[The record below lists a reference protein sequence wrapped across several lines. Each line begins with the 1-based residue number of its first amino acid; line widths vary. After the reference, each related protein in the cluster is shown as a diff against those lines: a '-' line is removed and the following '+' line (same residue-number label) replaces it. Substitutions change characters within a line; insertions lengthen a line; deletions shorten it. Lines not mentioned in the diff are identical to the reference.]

1 LPPSP
6 FGRDELLTI
15 VLRWNT
21 RLGRRNRTLMS
32 DTLID
37 DAIAGGRAMPSAPP
51 LPYRRQTYRPD
62 IDGLRAIAVLGV
74 VAFHF
79 NVGPV
84 PGGFT
89 GVDIF
94 FVISGYLITGNI
106 LDNLRAGSFTFS
118 DFYQRRIRRIFPALL
133 VVLLFTFVTALTV
146 RRDDELFSVLRP
158 FGATYH
164 GIVAGAAFVTNFTL
178 LHGSNYFTQT
188 GTTQPLLHLWSLAIE
203 EQFYIVWP
211 LFLFGLFR
219 LKLVSLPF
227 VLAIAA
233 VSFGFNVL
241 TVQSSPE
248 LAFYSPQARAW
259 ELMLGAALACVGE
272 GVLWPRAAHARSA
285 IGMASIMVGLFAL
298 TRNSTFPG
306 WAALLP
312 ALGAVLVIS
321 AGPNALLNRYVLGT
335 RPAVAVGLASYSLY
349 LWHWPALLL
358 FEKYAAPFATGS
370 PQRQLLKAAVLLFC
384 AGATWLT
391 FRFVET
397 PFRFG
402 PWRRPRHAGLLLL
415 AMLAVGLAAAATPT
429 IVLHTAVLSPY
440 QRETMPLLRRVAN
453 RSDFVAMF
461 GQRSCFSYLAGE
473 SAAVFT
479 QNKCLDLKYPGAKT
493 VLLTGDSHAGSL
505 ALGLGPV
512 LEGFN
517 VNFLQLSA
525 GGCEPIVTDESTQR
539 CKEIN
544 DLVAQSI
551 AAVKPDIVIVDT
563 WWTDAMKPPAFL
575 GGDFNAVL
583 SAKLND
589 LLQRGA
595 KAIILVGEIP
605 VWFPSLPENL
615 ARNFVQSD
623 RPIPQRTFVGL
634 DQASLA
640 VDTLMKSFHYPTGVT
655 YLSMR
660 DVLCDAA
667 GCLTAVGPDLEHD
680 IVVWDYSHLT
690 PAAAR
695 YVAHVLIEPRLAEI
709 LARRASP

>member
-1 LPPSP
+1 
-6 FGRDELLTI
+6 
-15 VLRWNT
+15 
-21 RLGRRNRTLMS
+21 
-32 DTLID
+32 
-37 DAIAGGRAMPSAPP
+37 
-51 LPYRRQTYRPD
+51 
-62 IDGLRAIAVLGV
+62 
-74 VAFHF
+74 
-79 NVGPV
+79 
-84 PGGFT
+84 
-89 GVDIF
+89 
-94 FVISGYLITGNI
+94 
-106 LDNLRAGSFTFS
+106 
-118 DFYQRRIRRIFPALL
+118 
-133 VVLLFTFVTALTV
+133 
-146 RRDDELFSVLRP
+146 
-158 FGATYH
+158 
-164 GIVAGAAFVTNFTL
+164 
-178 LHGSNYFTQT
+178 
-188 GTTQPLLHLWSLAIE
+188 LAIE

-233 VSFGFNVL
+233 VSFGSNVL

-248 LAFYSPQARAW
+248 LAFYSPQSRAW
-259 ELMLGAALACVGE
+259 ELMLGAALACVEEGG
-272 GVLWPRAAHARSA
+272 GVLWPRTAQARSA
-285 IGMASIMVGLFAL
+285 IGLALIAVGLFVL
-298 TRNSTFPG
+298 NRNSTFPG

-321 AGPNALLNRYVLGT
+321 AGPDALLNRYVLGN

-349 LWHWPALLL
+349 LWHWPTLLL
-358 FEKYAAPFATGS
+358 FEKYAAPFAMNS
-370 PQRQLLKAAVLLFC
+370 PQRQLLKAAVLLC
-384 AGATWLT
+384 CTGATWLT

-415 AMLAVGLAAAATPT
+415 AMLAVGLGAAAAPT
-429 IVLHTAVLSPY
+429 IVLQTAALSPY
-440 QRETMPLLRRVAN
+440 QRETMPLLRRAAE
-453 RSDFVAMF
+453 RSDFAAMF
-461 GQRSCFSYLAGE
+461 GQRPCFSYQAAE
-473 SAAVFT
+473 SAAVFR

-505 ALGLGPV
+505 SLGLGPL
-512 LEGFN
+512 LERFN

-525 GGCEPIVTDESTQR
+525 GGCEPIGTDDSTQR
-539 CKEIN
+539 CKDIN

-575 GGDFNAVL
+575 GGDFNAIL
-583 SAKLND
+583 SARLD
-589 LLQRGA
+589 DFLQRGA
-595 KAIILVGEIP
+595 KAIILIGEIP

-615 ARNFVQSD
+615 ARNFVQNN
-623 RPIPQRTFVGL
+623 RPIPQRTLVGL
-634 DQASLA
+634 DPASLA
-640 VDTLMKSFHYPTGVT
+640 VDTLMKSFRYPAGVT

-695 YVAHVLIEPRLAEI
+695 YVTHVLIKPQL
-709 LARRASP
+709 LDSLTK

>member
-1 LPPSP
+1 MAS
-6 FGRDELLTI
+6 
-15 VLRWNT
+15 V
-21 RLGRRNRTLMS
+21 S
-32 DTLID
+32 DI
-37 DAIAGGRAMPSAPP
+37 SV
-51 LPYRRQTYRPD
+51 RQSYRPD
-62 IDGLRAIAVLGV
+62 IDGLRAIAVLAV

-89 GVDIF
+89 GVDVF

-133 VVLLFTFVTALTV
+133 VVLLFTFATALTV

-219 LKLVSLPF
+219 LKFVSLPF

-241 TVQSSPE
+241 TVQTSPE
-248 LAFYSPQARAW
+248 MAFYSPQARAW

-272 GVLWPRAAHARSA
+272 VGGGGALWPRTAHARSA
-285 IGMASIMVGLFAL
+285 VGMVLIVVGLFAL

-321 AGPNALLNRYVLGT
+321 AGPARVAQPLCAGHQACGRHRPGELFALS
-335 RPAVAVGLASYSLY
+335 LAL
-349 LWHWPALLL
+349 AD
-358 FEKYAAPFATGS
+358 A
-370 PQRQLLKAAVLLFC
+370 AAVREVRT
-384 AGATWLT
+384 AI
-391 FRFVET
+391 
-397 PFRFG
+397 
-402 PWRRPRHAGLLLL
+402 RRK
-415 AMLAVGLAAAATPT
+415 LAAAAALQGGGAVMLRRRDLADVSFRRNAVPVRPLAQAAPRRAAFAGDVCRRLVLPRPRRRSCCRPPCYRPISARRCRCCDEWPT
-429 IVLHTAVLSPY
+429 VAILSPCS
-440 QRETMPLLRRVAN
+440 AN
-453 RSDFVAMF
+453 GPASAIWRA
-461 GQRSCFSYLAGE
+461 E
-473 SAAVFT
+473 SAAVFA
-479 QNKCLDLKYPGAKT
+479 QNKCLDRKYPGAKT

-505 ALGLGPV
+505 SLGLGPL
-512 LEGFN
+512 LERLN

-525 GGCEPIVTDESTQR
+525 GGCEPIATDESTQR

-583 SAKLND
+583 SAKLD
-589 LLQRGA
+589 DFLQRGA

-615 ARNFVQSD
+615 ARNFVQGN

-634 DQASLA
+634 DPASLA
-640 VDTLMKSFHYPTGVT
+640 VDTLMKSFHYPAGVT

-695 YVAHVLIEPRLAEI
+695 YVSHVLIEPRLLDS
-709 LARRASP
+709 LAK

>member
-1 LPPSP
+1 MVS
-6 FGRDELLTI
+6 
-15 VLRWNT
+15 V
-21 RLGRRNRTLMS
+21 S
-32 DTLID
+32 DV
-37 DAIAGGRAMPSAPP
+37 SV
-51 LPYRRQTYRPD
+51 RQSYRPD
-62 IDGLRAIAVLGV
+62 IDGLRAIAVLAV

-106 LDNLRAGSFTFS
+106 LDTLRAGSFTFS

-133 VVLLFTFVTALTV
+133 VVLLFTFATALTV

-219 LKLVSLPF
+219 LRLVALPF

-241 TVQSSPE
+241 TVQTSPE

-259 ELMLGAALACVGE
+259 ELMLGAALACVGVV
-272 GVLWPRAAHARSA
+272 GGSSGASWPRTGHARSA
-285 IGMASIMVGLFAL
+285 IGMALIVIGLFAL

-335 RPAVAVGLASYSLY
+335 RPAVAVGLASYSFY
-349 LWHWPALLL
+349 LWHWPTLLL
-358 FEKYAAPFATGS
+358 LEKYTAPFATGS
-370 PQRQLLKAAVLLFC
+370 PQRQLLKAAALLCC

-391 FRFVET
+391 FRFVES

-415 AMLAVGLAAAATPT
+415 AMLAVGLCAAATPT
-429 IVLHTAVLSPY
+429 IVMQTAVLSLY
-440 QRETMPLLRRVAN
+440 QRATMPLLRRVAD
-453 RSDFVAMF
+453 RSDFVGMF

-505 ALGLGPV
+505 ALGLGPL
-512 LEGFN
+512 LERFN

-544 DLVAQSI
+544 DLVARSI

-583 SAKLND
+583 SSKLD
-589 LLQRGA
+589 DFLQRGA

-615 ARNFVQSD
+615 ARNFVQGN

-634 DQASLA
+634 DPASLA
-640 VDTLMKSFHYPTGVT
+640 VDTLMKSFHFPAGVT

-680 IVVWDYSHLT
+680 IMVWDYSHLT

-695 YVAHVLIEPRLAEI
+695 YVSHVLIEPQLLDSLAK
-709 LARRASP
+709 

>member
-1 LPPSP
+1 
-6 FGRDELLTI
+6 
-15 VLRWNT
+15 
-21 RLGRRNRTLMS
+21 MS
-32 DTLID
+32 DALID
-37 DAIAGGRAMPSAPP
+37 DAMAGGRALPGAAPP
-51 LPYRRQTYRPD
+51 RYRRQTYRPD
-62 IDGLRAIAVLGV
+62 IDGLRAIAVLAV

-79 NVGPV
+79 NIGPV

-106 LDNLRAGSFTFS
+106 LDNLRAGSFTFW

-133 VVLLFTFVTALTV
+133 VVLLFTFATALTL

-178 LHGSNYFTQT
+178 LHSANYFTQT

-219 LKLVSLPF
+219 LRLAALPL
-227 VLAIAA
+227 VLAIAV
-233 VSFGFNVL
+233 VSFGFNVV
-241 TVQSSPE
+241 TVKASPE
-248 LAFYSPQARAW
+248 LAFYSLQARAW
-259 ELMLGAALACVGE
+259 ELMLGAALACVGD
-272 GVLWPRAAHARSA
+272 GGGGGGALWPRTTHARSA
-285 IGMASIMVGLFAL
+285 IGMALIVVGLFAL
-298 TRNSTFPG
+298 NRDSTFPG

-312 ALGAVLVIS
+312 ALGAILLVS
-321 AGPNALLNRYVLGT
+321 AGPDALLNRHVLGT

-349 LWHWPALLL
+349 LWHWPTLLL
-358 FEKYAAPFATGS
+358 FEKYAPLFAAS
-370 PQRQLLKAAVLLFC
+370 SLQRQLVKAAALLFC

-402 PWRRPRHAGLLLL
+402 SWRRPRHAVLLVL
-415 AMLAVGLAAAATPT
+415 AMLAVGLAAAAAPT
-429 IVLHTAVLSPY
+429 MVRQSAALSPY
-440 QRETMPLLRRVAN
+440 QRQTMPLLRRAAD
-453 RSDFVAMF
+453 RTDFVAMF
-461 GQRSCFSYLAGE
+461 GQHPCFSYQAGE
-473 SAAVFT
+473 TAATFR
-479 QNKCLDLKYPGAKT
+479 QNKCLDGKYPGAKT

-505 ALGLGPV
+505 SLGLGPL
-512 LEGFN
+512 LERLN

-525 GGCEPIVTDESTQR
+525 GGCEPISTDESTQR
-539 CKEIN
+539 CKDIN

-551 AAVKPDIVIVDT
+551 AAAKPDIVIVDT

-583 SAKLND
+583 SAKLD
-589 LLQRGA
+589 DFRRRGA
-595 KAIILVGEIP
+595 KDIILVGEIP

-615 ARNFVQSD
+615 ARHFVQND

-634 DQASLA
+634 DPASLG
-640 VDTLMKSFHYPTGVT
+640 VDTLMKSFHYAAGVT

-660 DVLCDAA
+660 DVLCDAT

-695 YVAHVLIEPRLAEI
+695 YVTHVLIEPRLVDV
-709 LARRASP
+709 LAKQASP

>member
-1 LPPSP
+1 
-6 FGRDELLTI
+6 
-15 VLRWNT
+15 
-21 RLGRRNRTLMS
+21 MS
-32 DTLID
+32 DTIID

-51 LPYRRQTYRPD
+51 PRYRRQTYRPD
-62 IDGLRAIAVLGV
+62 IDGLRAIAVLAV

-106 LDNLRAGSFTFS
+106 LDTLRAGSFTFS

-133 VVLLFTFVTALTV
+133 VVLLFTFATALTV

-178 LHGSNYFTQT
+178 LRGSNYFTQT

-248 LAFYSPQARAW
+248 MAFYSPQARAW

-272 GVLWPRAAHARSA
+272 CGGLLWPRTAHARSA
-285 IGMASIMVGLFAL
+285 IGMALIVVGLFAL

-321 AGPNALLNRYVLGT
+321 AGPDALLNRYVLST

-349 LWHWPALLL
+349 LWHWPTLLL
-358 FEKYAAPFATGS
+358 FEKYVPLFAAS
-370 PQRQLLKAAVLLFC
+370 SLQRQLFKVAALFC
-384 AGATWLT
+384 CAVATWLT

-402 PWRRPRHAGLLLL
+402 TWRRPRHAVLLLL
-415 AMLAVGLAAAATPT
+415 AMLAVGLCAAATPT
-429 IVLHTAVLSPY
+429 LVMHTAVLSPY
-440 QRETMPLLRRVAN
+440 QRETMPLLRRVAD

-512 LEGFN
+512 LERFN

-583 SAKLND
+583 SAKLD
-589 LLQRGA
+589 DFLKRGA

-615 ARNFVQSD
+615 ARNFVQGD
-623 RPIPQRTFVGL
+623 RPIPQRTSVGL
-634 DQASLA
+634 DPASLA
-640 VDTLMKSFHYPTGVT
+640 VDTLMKSFHYPAGVT

-695 YVAHVLIEPRLAEI
+695 YVAHVLIEPRLADI
-709 LARRASP
+709 LTKRASP

>member
-1 LPPSP
+1 MY
-6 FGRDELLTI
+6 T
-15 VLRWNT
+15 V
-21 RLGRRNRTLMS
+21 
-32 DTLID
+32 ID
-37 DAIAGGRAMPSAPP
+37 DAIAGGRTVPSAP
-51 LPYRRQTYRPD
+51 PYRRQTYRPD
-62 IDGLRAIAVLGV
+62 IDGLRAIAVLAV
-74 VAFHF
+74 VAYHF

-84 PGGFT
+84 PGGFI

-94 FVISGYLITGNI
+94 FVISGYLITASI
-106 LDNLRAGSFTFS
+106 IDNLRAGSFTFA

-133 VVLLFTFVTALTV
+133 VVLLFTFATALTL

-158 FGATYH
+158 FGATYY

-178 LHGSNYFTQT
+178 LHTTNYFTQT

-211 LFLFGLFR
+211 LFLYGLFR

-227 VLAIAA
+227 VLVIATL
-233 VSFGFNVL
+233 SFGSNVY
-241 TVQSSPE
+241 TMQSNPE
-248 LAFYSPQARAW
+248 IAFYSPQSRAW
-259 ELMLGAALACVGE
+259 ELMLGAALACVEEGG
-272 GVLWPRAAHARSA
+272 GVLWPRTAEACSA
-285 IGMASIMVGLFAL
+285 IGLALIAVGLFAL
-298 TRNSTFPG
+298 NRNSTFPG

-321 AGPNALLNRYVLGT
+321 AGPDALLNRYVLGN

-349 LWHWPALLL
+349 LWHWPTLLL
-358 FEKYAAPFATGS
+358 FEKYAAPFATSS
-370 PQRQLLKAAVLLFC
+370 PERQLLKAAALLCC

-415 AMLAVGLAAAATPT
+415 AMLAVGLGAAAAPT
-429 IVLHTAVLSPY
+429 IVLQTAALSPY
-440 QRETMPLLRRVAN
+440 QRQTMPVLQRAAE
-453 RSDFVAMF
+453 RSDFAAMF
-461 GQRSCFSYLAGE
+461 GQRPCFSYQAGE

-505 ALGLGPV
+505 SLGIGPL
-512 LEGFN
+512 LERLN

-525 GGCEPIVTDESTQR
+525 GGCEPIGTDDSTQR
-539 CKEIN
+539 CKDIN

-551 AAVKPDIVIVDT
+551 AKVKPDIVIVDT

-575 GGDFNAVL
+575 GGDFNATL
-583 SAKLND
+583 SAKLD
-589 LLQRGA
+589 DFLQSGA
-595 KAIILVGEIP
+595 KAIILIGEIP
-605 VWFPSLPENL
+605 VWFPTLPENL
-615 ARNFVQSD
+615 ARNFVQNN
-623 RPIPQRTFVGL
+623 RPIPQRTLVGL
-634 DQASLA
+634 DPASLA
-640 VDTLMKSFHYPTGVT
+640 VDTLMKSFRYPAGVT

-690 PAAAR
+690 PPAAR
-695 YVAHVLIEPRLAEI
+695 FVTNVLIKPQLLDSLAK
-709 LARRASP
+709 

>member
-1 LPPSP
+1 
-6 FGRDELLTI
+6 
-15 VLRWNT
+15 
-21 RLGRRNRTLMS
+21 MS
-32 DTLID
+32 DALID
-37 DAIAGGRAMPSAPP
+37 DAIAGGRAMSSAPP
-51 LPYRRQTYRPD
+51 RRYRRQTYRPD
-62 IDGLRAIAVLGV
+62 IDGLRAIAVLAV

-106 LDNLRAGSFTFS
+106 LDNLRADSFTFS

-133 VVLLFTFVTALTV
+133 VVLLFTFATALTV
-146 RRDDELFSVLRP
+146 RWDDELFSVLRP

-164 GIVAGAAFVTNFTL
+164 GVVAGAAFITNFTL
-178 LHGSNYFTQT
+178 LHSANYFTQT

-219 LKLVSLPF
+219 LKLSSLPF

-233 VSFGFNVL
+233 VSFGFNVF

-248 LAFYSPQARAW
+248 LAFYSLQSRAW

-272 GVLWPRAAHARSA
+272 GGGVLWPRTAHARSA
-285 IGMASIMVGLFAL
+285 IGMTLIVVGLFAL
-298 TRNSTFPG
+298 NRNSTFPG

-321 AGPNALLNRYVLGT
+321 AGPDALLNRHVLGAK
-335 RPAVAVGLASYSLY
+335 PAVAVGLASYSLY
-349 LWHWPALLL
+349 LWHWPTLLL
-358 FEKYAAPFATGS
+358 FEKYAPLFAASS
-370 PQRQLLKAAVLLFC
+370 PQRPLLKAVALLCC
-384 AGATWLT
+384 AAATWLT
-391 FRFVET
+391 FRSVET

-402 PWRRPRHAGLLLL
+402 PWRRPRHAALLLL
-415 AMLAVGLAAAATPT
+415 AMLAVGLGAAAAPT
-429 IVLHTAVLSPY
+429 IVLQSAALSPY
-440 QRETMPLLRRVAN
+440 QRETMPLLRRVAQHG
-453 RSDFVAMF
+453 DFVAMF
-461 GQRSCFSYLAGE
+461 GQHPCFSYQAGE
-473 SAAVFT
+473 SAAIFE
-479 QNKCLDLKYPGAKT
+479 QNKCLDRKYPGAKT

-505 ALGLGPV
+505 SLGLGP
-512 LEGFN
+512 LLQRFN

-525 GGCEPIVTDESTQR
+525 GGCEPIGTAKSTQR
-539 CKEIN
+539 CKETN

-583 SAKLND
+583 SSKLD
-589 LLQRGA
+589 DFLQRGA
-595 KAIILVGEIP
+595 KAVILVGEIP

-615 ARNFVQSD
+615 ARNFVQGN

-640 VDTLMKSFHYPTGVT
+640 VDALMKSFRYPAGVT

-695 YVAHVLIEPRLAEI
+695 YVSHVLIEPRLADI
-709 LARRASP
+709 LAKRASP

>member
-1 LPPSP
+1 
-6 FGRDELLTI
+6 
-15 VLRWNT
+15 
-21 RLGRRNRTLMS
+21 MS

-51 LPYRRQTYRPD
+51 PRYRRQTYRSD
-62 IDGLRAIAVLGV
+62 IDGLRAIAVLAV

-106 LDNLRAGSFTFS
+106 LDNQQAGSFTFS

-133 VVLLFTFVTALTV
+133 VVLLFTFATALTV

-188 GTTQPLLHLWSLAIE
+188 GTTQPLLHLWTLAIE

-219 LKLVSLPF
+219 LRLASLPF

-233 VSFGFNVL
+233 VSFSFNVL
-241 TVQSSPE
+241 TVQTSPE
-248 LAFYSPQARAW
+248 MAFYSPQARAW
-259 ELMLGAALACVGE
+259 ELMLGAALACVGDL
-272 GVLWPRAAHARSA
+272 GGRGGALWPRTAHARSA
-285 IGMASIMVGLFAL
+285 IGMASIVVGLFAL

-321 AGPNALLNRYVLGT
+321 AGPDALLNRYVLGT
-335 RPAVAVGLASYSLY
+335 RPAVAIGLASYSLY

-370 PQRQLLKAAVLLFC
+370 LQRQLLKAAVLLCC
-384 AGATWLT
+384 AGTTWLT

-415 AMLAVGLAAAATPT
+415 AILAVGLAAAATPT
-429 IVLHTAVLSPY
+429 LVLYTAALSPY
-440 QRETMPLLRRVAN
+440 QRETIPLLRRVADS
-453 RSDFVAMF
+453 SDFVAMF

-473 SAAVFT
+473 SAAVFA
-479 QNKCLDLKYPGAKT
+479 QNKCLDLEYPAAKT

-505 ALGLGPV
+505 ALGLGPL
-512 LEGFN
+512 LERFN

-525 GGCEPIVTDESTQR
+525 GGCEPIATDESTQR
-539 CKEIN
+539 CKEID

-551 AAVKPDIVIVDT
+551 AAVKPDIVIIDT

-575 GGDFNAVL
+575 GGDFNAAL
-583 SAKLND
+583 SAKLD
-589 LLQRGA
+589 DFRQRGA

-615 ARNFVQSD
+615 ARNFVQGN
-623 RPIPQRTFVGL
+623 RPIPQRTLVGL

-640 VDTLMKSFHYPTGVT
+640 VDTLMKSFRYPADVT

-660 DVLCDAA
+660 DVLCDTT

-690 PAAAR
+690 PAASR
-695 YVAHVLIEPRLAEI
+695 YVAHVLIEPRLADI
-709 LARRASP
+709 LAKHASP

>member
-1 LPPSP
+1 VE
-6 FGRDELLTI
+6 GDLLG
-15 VLRWNT
+15 
-21 RLGRRNRTLMS
+21 LGHRNCTLMS
-32 DTLID
+32 DTLGE
-37 DAIAGGRAMPSAPP
+37 DAIADGPAISTALPR
-51 LPYRRQTYRPD
+51 PYRRQTYRPD
-62 IDGLRAIAVLGV
+62 IDGLRAIAVLAV

-106 LDNLRAGSFTFS
+106 VDNLQAGSFTFS

-133 VVLLFTFVTALTV
+133 VVLLFTFAIALTV

-227 VLAIAA
+227 VMAIAA
-233 VSFGFNVL
+233 FSFGFNVL
-241 TVQSSPE
+241 TVQARPE
-248 LAFYSPQARAW
+248 MAFYSPQARAW

-272 GVLWPRAAHARSA
+272 CGGLLWPRTAHARSA
-285 IGMASIMVGLFAL
+285 IGMALIVVGLFAL

-321 AGPNALLNRYVLGT
+321 AGPDALLNRYVLST
-335 RPAVAVGLASYSLY
+335 KPAVAVGLASYSLY
-349 LWHWPALLL
+349 LWHWPTLLL
-358 FEKYAAPFATGS
+358 FEKYTPLFAAS
-370 PQRQLLKAAVLLFC
+370 SLQRQLLKAAALLCC

-415 AMLAVGLAAAATPT
+415 AMLALGLAAAATPT
-429 IVLHTAVLSPY
+429 IVMQTAVLSPY
-440 QRETMPLLRRVAN
+440 QRETMPLLRRVAD

-505 ALGLGPV
+505 ALGLGP
-512 LEGFN
+512 LLQRFN

-525 GGCEPIVTDESTQR
+525 GGCEPIVTAESTQR

-551 AAVKPDIVIVDT
+551 ASVKPDIVIVDT

-583 SAKLND
+583 SAKLED
-589 LLQRGA
+589 FLQRGA

-615 ARNFVQSD
+615 ARNFVQED

-634 DQASLA
+634 DPASLA
-640 VDTLMKSFHYPTGVT
+640 VDTLMKSFHYPPGVT

-660 DVLCDAA
+660 DVLCDTA

-695 YVAHVLIEPRLAEI
+695 YVSRVLIEPRLGDS
-709 LARRASP
+709 LAK